1 MDHERLLLFWLRIVG
16 SASLLALVFVPF
28 PYSGMDAI
36 HRALGMGELPNEPVV
51 LYLAR
56 STSAFY
62 ALMGGLMWVL
72 SFDMRRH
79 RAVLVYLG
87 AALTAFGVVL
97 TVVDWVEGLPMFWKL
112 GEGPADI
119 VIGLIILLLGRG
131 LGDETSA
138 GASTEE

>member
-1 MDHERLLLFWLRIVG
+1 MDHERLLLLWLRIVG
-16 SASLLALVFVPF
+16 SASLLALIFVPF

-36 HRALGMGELPNEPVV
+36 HRALGMGELPNQPVV

-62 ALMGGLMWVL
+62 ALIGGLMWVL

-87 AALTAFGVVL
+87 AALTAFGIVL
-97 TVVDWVEGLPMFWKL
+97 TVVDWVEGLPAFWKI
-112 GEGPADI
+112 GEGPADV
-119 VIGLIILLLGRG
+119 VIGLVILLLSRG
-131 LGDETSA
+131 LGDESRA
-138 GASTEE
+138 